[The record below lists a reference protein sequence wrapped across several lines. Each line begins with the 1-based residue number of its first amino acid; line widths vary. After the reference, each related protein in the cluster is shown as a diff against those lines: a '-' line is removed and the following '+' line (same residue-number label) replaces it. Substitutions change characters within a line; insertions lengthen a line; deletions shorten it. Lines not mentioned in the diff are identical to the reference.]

1 MKDLNNQFAIEKT
14 TIRDLTPSE
23 LDLVAGGTIG
33 DPNDP
38 PPPSLTITTLMCTS
52 NNGDVK

>member
-1 MKDLNNQFAIEKT
+1 MKDLNNQFMVEKT

-23 LDLVAGGTIG
+23 LNLVAGGTIG
-33 DPNDP
+33 DPNEP

-52 NNGDVK
+52 NNSDIK